1 MTDFAVAGEET
12 KIYKMGKED
21 FFEVISKYPKVALNV
36 IRELAKKLNEADS
49 RIRDLA
55 LHNATIRA
63 INELLRLSRKVGT
76 RLENNGVKI
85 GVRLTHEEFA
95 DMIGTSRET
104 ATKIL
109 KKLRKLSF
117 INLAKDR
124 RIILNT
130 DKIKEFI

>member
-76 RLENNGVKI
+76 RLGNNGVKI